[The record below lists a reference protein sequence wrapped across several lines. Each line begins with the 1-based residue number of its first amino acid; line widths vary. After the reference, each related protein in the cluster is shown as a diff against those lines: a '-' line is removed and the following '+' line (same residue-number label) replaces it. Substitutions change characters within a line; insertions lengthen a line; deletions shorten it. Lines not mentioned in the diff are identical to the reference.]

1 LSERFNFF
9 DFVPQIY
16 QKNLFLFEFAHHHV
30 YALNSII
37 LNSQPHHTKGFIAF
51 MTSPI
56 LITGGAQRLGLAIA
70 KDLLAQQH
78 KVIITYR
85 TKKPSVDE
93 LKALG
98 AIVIQ
103 ADFADQTGIDSL
115 ISHLSNQTDSLRAII
130 HNASDWDQE
139 ADTNDYNQLFQKM
152 MQVHANT
159 PYQLNLACQDMLKSS
174 ECVSDIIH
182 MTDYVQLK
190 GSKKHIAYAAS
201 KAALHNLTLS
211 FSALLAP
218 KVKVNTIAPALVMFN
233 DHDSPEYREKAL
245 KKSLLEI
252 CPGAQEAV
260 KAVNYLLDSDYLTG
274 QSLHLSGGRHLK

>member
-1 LSERFNFF
+1 
-9 DFVPQIY
+9 
-16 QKNLFLFEFAHHHV
+16 
-30 YALNSII
+30 
-37 LNSQPHHTKGFIAF
+37 

-70 KDLLAQQH
+70 KDLLRQHH

-93 LKALG
+93 LKGLG
-98 AIVIQ
+98 ALAIQ
-103 ADFADQTGIDSL
+103 ADFSTQDGIDSL
-115 ISHLSNQTDSLRAII
+115 IEAIKKETISLRCIV

-139 ADTNDYNQLFQKM
+139 SDTQDYNQLFGKM

-159 PYQLNLACQDMLKSS
+159 PYQINLALQGLLQKHATQS
-174 ECVSDIIH
+174 EEFGDIIH

-218 KVKVNTIAPALVMFN
+218 QIKVNSIAPALVMFN
-233 DHDSPEYREKAL
+233 DHDSEEYRARAL
-245 KKSLLEI
+245 KKSLLET
-252 CPGAQEAV
+252 CPGAEEAV
-260 KAVNYLLDSDYLTG
+260 KAVNFLLNSNYITG
-274 QSLHLSGGRHLK
+274 QTIHLDGGRHLK

>member
-1 LSERFNFF
+1 
-9 DFVPQIY
+9 
-16 QKNLFLFEFAHHHV
+16 
-30 YALNSII
+30 
-37 LNSQPHHTKGFIAF
+37 

-78 KVIITYR
+78 EVIITYR

-93 LKALG
+93 LKGLG
-98 AIVIQ
+98 ARVIQ
-103 ADFADQTGIDSL
+103 ADFAAQDGITKL
-115 ISHLSNQTDSLRAII
+115 ISDVKSQTKTLRAVI

-159 PYQLNLACQDMLKSS
+159 PYQLNLAFQNMLASNNA
-174 ECVSDIIH
+174 VSDIIH
-182 MTDYVQLK
+182 MTDYVQVK

-218 KVKVNTIAPALVMFN
+218 KVKVNSIAPALVMFN
-233 DHDSPEYREKAL
+233 DHDSPSYRAKAL
-245 KKSLLEI
+245 KKSLLEV
-252 CPGAQEAV
+252 CPGPQEAV
-260 KAVNYLLDSDYLTG
+260 KAVNYLLSSDYVTG
-274 QSLHLSGGRHLK
+274 QTMHLDGGRHLK

>member
-1 LSERFNFF
+1 
-9 DFVPQIY
+9 
-16 QKNLFLFEFAHHHV
+16 
-30 YALNSII
+30 
-37 LNSQPHHTKGFIAF
+37 

-70 KDLLAQQH
+70 KDLLRQQH

-93 LKALG
+93 LKDLG
-98 AIVIQ
+98 AVVIQ
-103 ADFADQTGIDSL
+103 ADFATQDGIEKL
-115 ISHLSNQTDSLRAII
+115 LKTIKQETNSLRAII

-139 ADTNDYNQLFQKM
+139 SDSDDYNQLFGKM
-152 MQVHANT
+152 MQIHANT
-159 PYQLNLACQDMLKSS
+159 PYQVNLALQDLLQDCATQSKGF
-174 ECVSDIIH
+174 SDIIH

-218 KVKVNTIAPALVMFN
+218 QVKVNSIAPALVMFN
-233 DHDSPEYREKAL
+233 EHDSEEYRARAL
-245 KKSLLEI
+245 KKSLLET
-252 CPGAQEAV
+252 CPGAEEAV
-260 KAVNYLLDSDYLTG
+260 KAVNFLLSSNYITG
-274 QSLHLSGGRHLK
+274 QTIHLDGGRHLK

>member
-1 LSERFNFF
+1 
-9 DFVPQIY
+9 
-16 QKNLFLFEFAHHHV
+16 
-30 YALNSII
+30 
-37 LNSQPHHTKGFIAF
+37 

-98 AIVIQ
+98 AVIIR
-103 ADFADQTGIDSL
+103 ADFADQDGVERL
-115 ISHLSNQTDSLRAII
+115 ITQVGNETDSLRAVI

-139 ADTNDYNQLFQKM
+139 ADTQDYNQLFQKM
-152 MQVHANT
+152 MQIHANT
-159 PYQLNLACQDMLKSS
+159 PYQINLALQNLLRASD
-174 ECVSDIIH
+174 CVSDIIH

-218 KVKVNTIAPALVMFN
+218 KVKVNSIAPALVMFN
-233 DHDSPEYREKAL
+233 EHDSHEYREKAI

-260 KAVNYLLDSDYLTG
+260 KAVNYLLNSDYITG
-274 QSLHLSGGRHLK
+274 QTLHLDGGRHLK

>member
-1 LSERFNFF
+1 
-9 DFVPQIY
+9 
-16 QKNLFLFEFAHHHV
+16 
-30 YALNSII
+30 
-37 LNSQPHHTKGFIAF
+37 

-78 KVIITYR
+78 EVIITYR

-93 LKALG
+93 LKGLG
-98 AIVIQ
+98 ATVIQ
-103 ADFADQTGIDSL
+103 ADFATQDGITKL
-115 ISHLSNQTDSLRAII
+115 ISNVKSQTKTLRAII

-139 ADTNDYNQLFQKM
+139 ADTNDYNLLFQKM

-159 PYQLNLACQDMLKSS
+159 PYQLNLAFQNMLASNDV
-174 ECVSDIIH
+174 VSDIIH
-182 MTDYVQLK
+182 MTDYVQVK

-218 KVKVNTIAPALVMFN
+218 KVKVNSIAPALVMFN
-233 DHDSPEYREKAL
+233 DHDSPTYRAKAL
-245 KKSLLEI
+245 KKSLLEV
-252 CPGAQEAV
+252 CPGPQEAV
-260 KAVNYLLDSDYLTG
+260 KAVNYLLGSDYVTG
-274 QSLHLSGGRHLK
+274 QTMHLDGGRHLK